1 MIINGIRINLE
12 KVMKEKG
19 YNIGT
24 LAEKAEMH
32 RNGISKIINGKNN
45 GIEFDTLDKLCT
57 ALDCN
62 VGDIIEHVKNDNP
75 K

>member
-1 MIINGIRINLE
+1 MIRINLE

-24 LAEKAEMH
+24 LANKAGMH
-32 RNGISKIINGKNN
+32 RNGISKIINEKNS
-45 GIEFDTLDKLCT
+45 GIEYETLDKLCT

-62 VGDIIEHVKNDNP
+62 VGDILEYVKE
-75 K
+75 

>member
-1 MIINGIRINLE
+1 MIIINLE
-12 KVMKEKG
+12 KTMKKQG

-24 LAEKAEMH
+24 LAEKAGMH

-45 GIEFDTLDKLCT
+45 GIEYDTLNKLCT
-57 ALDCN
+57 ALDCGVN
-62 VGDIIEHVKNDNP
+62 EIIEYVKDDETSD